1 MPTPASLEP
10 QASKT
15 IRLEDLKLLS
25 DPLRAHLVEALIG
38 RALTVKALAARFD
51 LPPTRLYY
59 HINLLEK
66 HGFVQVADTR
76 WVSGILEKHYRAT
89 ARQYRVDRRPF
100 VDPEGDPEAGLA
112 ALLTFALDDT
122 KADITRSARAGRLE
136 LAQTAPHPRAL
147 LLKRGFGRLT
157 PARARRFYKQLTALI
172 EAFTEAPAGPEE
184 DLYALAVAFYPTL
197 YQPEARNA

>member
-1 MPTPASLEP
+1 MLNGIKMTPPPPCEPEAS
-10 QASKT
+10 QT

-38 RALTVKALAARFD
+38 QALTVKELAARFG

-59 HINLLEK
+59 HVNLLEK
-66 HGFVQVADTR
+66 HGFIQVADTR

-89 ARQYRVDRRPF
+89 ARQYRVDRSPF
-100 VDPEGDPEAGLA
+100 ADPAGDV
-112 ALLTFALDDT
+112 LDDT
-122 KADITRSARAGRLE
+122 KADIRHSVRAGRID
-136 LAQTAPHPRAL
+136 LAQTAPHLQTL

-157 PARARRFYKQLTALI
+157 PARARHFYKQLAALI
-172 EAFTEAPAGPEE
+172 EAFTEAPAGDGE

-197 YQPEARNA
+197 YPPEAPHA